1 VSSKIG
7 GFSGSQTPSVG
18 AGRSADVGVS
28 QRPQGAASG
37 GPPAASSGA
46 GSGGSHDV
54 QITDAARQL
63 ATLEQTLRDLPAVN
77 QTRVAQITNSIEQ
90 GTYTV
95 HPQQIA
101 DRLLQLEQALGQ
113 LRDQAEAGGGNPDT
127 TDG

>member
-1 VSSKIG
+1 MSSKIS

-18 AGRSADVGVS
+18 AGRSA
-28 QRPQGAASG
+28 QRPQEADSSGASESSSS
-37 GPPAASSGA
+37 ASSGGA
-46 GSGGSHDV
+46 TQDV
-54 QITDAARQL
+54 QITGAARQL

-77 QTRVAQITNSIEQ
+77 ETRVAQITNSIEQ

-101 DRLLQLEQALGQ
+101 DRLIQLEQALGQ
-113 LRDQAEAGGGNPDT
+113 LPDQAEPDA

>member
-1 VSSKIG
+1 VSSKISG
-7 GFSGSQTPSVG
+7 YSGSQTPSVG
-18 AGRSADVGVS
+18 AGRAADASAP
-28 QRPQGAASG
+28 QRAQETGSSGTSASS
-37 GPPAASSGA
+37 AASSSSA
-46 GSGGSHDV
+46 TQDV
-54 QITDAARQL
+54 QITGAARQL

-101 DRLLQLEQALGQ
+101 DKLIQLEQALGQ
-113 LRDQAEAGGGNPDT
+113 LPDQAEPEA

>member
-7 GFSGSQTPSVG
+7 GFNGSQTPSGG
-18 AGRSADVGVS
+18 AGRSADVGVT
-28 QRPQGAASG
+28 QRPQEAGSSG
-37 GPPAASSGA
+37 TSAASSA
-46 GSGGSHDV
+46 AHSGPTQDV
-54 QITDAARQL
+54 QITGAARQL

-77 QTRVAQITNSIEQ
+77 ETRVAQITNSIEQ

-101 DRLLQLEQALGQ
+101 DKLIQLEQALGQ
-113 LRDQAEAGGGNPDT
+113 LPDQAEPEA

>member
-1 VSSKIG
+1 MPSKIS

-18 AGRSADVGVS
+18 AGRSAGVGAP
-28 QRPQGAASG
+28 QRPQGADSSGASG
-37 GPPAASSGA
+37 SSSASSGGA
-46 GSGGSHDV
+46 TQDV
-54 QITDAARQL
+54 QITGAARQL

-77 QTRVAQITNSIEQ
+77 ETRVAQITNSIEQ

-101 DRLLQLEQALGQ
+101 DRLIQLEQALGQ
-113 LRDQAEAGGGNPDT
+113 LPDQAEPDA

>member
-1 VSSKIG
+1 MSSKIS

-18 AGRSADVGVS
+18 AGRSA
-28 QRPQGAASG
+28 QRPQEADSSGASG
-37 GPPAASSGA
+37 SSSSASSGGA
-46 GSGGSHDV
+46 TQDV
-54 QITDAARQL
+54 QIPGAARTL

-77 QTRVAQITNSIEQ
+77 ETRVAQITNSIEQ

-101 DRLLQLEQALGQ
+101 DRLIQLEQALGH
-113 LRDQAEAGGGNPDT
+113 LHDQAEPDA

>member
-7 GFSGSQTPSVG
+7 GFNGSQTPSVG
-18 AGRSADVGVS
+18 AGRSADVGVP
-28 QRPQGAASG
+28 QRPQEPGSSG
-37 GPPAASSGA
+37 TSAASSA
-46 GSGGSHDV
+46 ANSGPTQDV
-54 QITDAARQL
+54 QITGAARQL

-77 QTRVAQITNSIEQ
+77 ETRVAQITNSIEQ

-101 DRLLQLEQALGQ
+101 DKLIQLEQALGQ
-113 LRDQAEAGGGNPDT
+113 LPDQAEPEA